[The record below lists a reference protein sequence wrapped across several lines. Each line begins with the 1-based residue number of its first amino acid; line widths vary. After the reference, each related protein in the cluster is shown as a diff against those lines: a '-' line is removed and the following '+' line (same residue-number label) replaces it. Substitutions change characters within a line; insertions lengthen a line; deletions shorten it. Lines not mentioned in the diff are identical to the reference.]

1 MKTFLLLLLGTM
13 LAATAPEAATTT
25 AESAKDSAA
34 DGAKRSA
41 ADLSKMQGNWM
52 MSLMKFNGLKTP
64 EEEVQALFRTV
75 KDSTYNVSRYD
86 REMVKGTFKLDASQS
101 PKTIDSVL
109 AGQDG
114 KPIPGIYEF
123 DGEKLRI
130 CAAPPG
136 KPRPKDFEARLG
148 SQHTLVVWERE
159 EM

>member
-1 MKTFLLLLLGTM
+1 
-13 LAATAPEAATTT
+13 
-25 AESAKDSAA
+25 
-34 DGAKRSA
+34 
-41 ADLSKMQGNWM
+41 
-52 MSLMKFNGLKTP
+52 
-64 EEEVQALFRTV
+64 
-75 KDSTYNVSRYD
+75 
-86 REMVKGTFKLDASQS
+86 MVKGTFKLDATQS

-109 AGQDG
+109 AGQEG

-123 DGEKLRI
+123 DGDKLRI